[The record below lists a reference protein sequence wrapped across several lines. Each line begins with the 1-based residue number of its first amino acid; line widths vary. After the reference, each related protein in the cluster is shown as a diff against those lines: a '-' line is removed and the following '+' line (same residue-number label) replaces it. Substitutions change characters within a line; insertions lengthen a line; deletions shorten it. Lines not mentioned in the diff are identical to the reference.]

1 MQPNYPS
8 PRPIGPQPDPYA
20 FITNAPTN
28 RKPSIFNNGSKKVRI
43 FIVVGGLLLILILG
57 IMFMTIL
64 GSGSKARNA
73 QLIEIG
79 QRQSEIIR
87 LSSMATEKSNSLDT
101 KNYALTIK
109 LSMTSSQNDLN
120 KIITS
125 GGISQKELSKKLT
138 QSKNAETDQILNEA
152 LKNNRF
158 DETYKE
164 VINNQLSNY
173 QKQLNSVYT
182 GSTKKQ
188 KASLKLAY
196 DQATI
201 LVGPKK

>member
-1 MQPNYPS
+1 M
-8 PRPIGPQPDPYA
+8 
-20 FITNAPTN
+20 
-28 RKPSIFNNGSKKVRI
+28 
-43 FIVVGGLLLILILG
+43 ILILG
-57 IMFMTIL
+57 IIFMTIL

-188 KASLKLAY
+188 KPA
-196 DQATI
+196 
-201 LVGPKK
+201 